1 MLITDILVMIIQAI
15 RQLIFI
21 LVVLKV
27 ILSYFMDPFHPF
39 RKAVDSWIRPMLKPI
54 QQVVPNFG
62 GFDFSPMI
70 LIIVVEVL
78 ASILLS
84 VL

>member
-15 RQLIFI
+15 RQLILI

-39 RKAVDSWIRPMLKPI
+39 RKAVDSWIGPMLKPI